1 MYYYVLVC
9 SKLYFHTYLIA
20 ISLLNVRLLG
30 ESHAGMIIETEGK
43 GGREDEGWGRGEA
56 VETSSHA
63 AS

>member
-1 MYYYVLVC
+1 MYYNVLLC
-9 SKLYFHTYLIA
+9 SKLYFHIYLIA

-30 ESHAGMIIETEGK
+30 ESQAGMMFEMEGK
-43 GGREDEGWGRGEA
+43 GGRENEGWGRGEA